1 MMLFLIKD
9 NTNFIYNMKY
19 VIYEI
24 RHKLILT
31 EFYIGSTN
39 NFSSRKSKHK
49 KNTTNKVSKL
59 YWTKLYLFIRS
70 NGGWD
75 NVEMKPIF
83 TGECIEDAS
92 GRGLYI
98 KQKEQYYIDFNK
110 PTLNSIK
117 SFKEILL

>member
-1 MMLFLIKD
+1 
-9 NTNFIYNMKY
+9 MKY

-24 RHKLILT
+24 RHKLIPT

-59 YWTKLYLFIRS
+59 YWSKLYLFIRK

-83 TGECIEDAS
+83 KGEGINVKE
-92 GRGLYI
+92 
-98 KQKEQYYIDFNK
+98 KEQYYIDTLK

-117 SFKEILL
+117 SYKDNFTVYI

>member
-1 MMLFLIKD
+1 
-9 NTNFIYNMKY
+9 MKY

-24 RHKLILT
+24 RHKLIPT

-83 TGECIEDAS
+83 KGECFGE
-92 GRGLYI
+92 GLEKNLDI
-98 KQKEQYYIDFNK
+98 KQKEQYYIDLHK

-117 SFKEILL
+117 SFKELKL

>member
-1 MMLFLIKD
+1 
-9 NTNFIYNMKY
+9 MKY

-24 RHKLILT
+24 RHKIIPT

-59 YWTKLYLFIRS
+59 YWTKLYLFIRN

-75 NVEMKPIF
+75 NVEMKHIF
-83 TGECIEDAS
+83 KGECIEDAS
-92 GRGLYI
+92 GRGLDI
-98 KQKEQYYIDFNK
+98 KQKEQYYIDLLK

-117 SFKEILL
+117 SFK